1 MSLSFILA
9 RPRRRF
15 IPLAKGTLVADGTE
29 QVVVETRTPGR
40 IMGYI
45 DLQEMA
51 LGDTVVIRQYIRV
64 RPDGGAFKKYA
75 EESFSGAQA
84 VPIIYIRPKESANN
98 GIRVTLQQTAGVMRS
113 YDFSFLREV

>member
-15 IPLAKGTLVADGTE
+15 TTLSKGTVVADGTE

-40 IMGYI
+40 VMGYI

-51 LGDTVVIRQYIRV
+51 PGDTVVIRQYIRV
-64 RPDGGAFKKYA
+64 RPDGAFKKYA
-75 EESFSGAQA
+75 EESFSGAQD

-113 YDFSFLREV
+113 YDFHFLREV